1 MSIVLEKPQE
11 RDYQTRVIEKTL
23 AFFEAGDTSV
33 LIESP
38 TGSGKTIMAL
48 SICKQLEEK
57 YGFRTNWVAMRRN
70 LLRQVVESNDRFF
83 GMKKLTP
90 VSMFDKNPPKAE
102 ITVVDEAQHDATAS
116 ASNIHEQS
124 ESVSQ
129 FILGLSA
136 TPQRT
141 DNLKLAFRRT
151 VKDAGIHRLIRDGWL
166 APYDHWCIDA
176 WNPTRVA
183 EAYLRDVATWGKSA
197 VFFHRIDQ
205 CEEFA
210 SILADHGHHAE
221 VITAASDR
229 DGQLDAF
236 DAGKFKVVVN
246 VAILNEGFDCPNLQT
261 VFVRDSARLP
271 TVQMAGRGFRLSL
284 ETGKTHCNIVQSGN
298 AHWQFT
304 RTARPRQ
311 AYARRGNRWLALG
324 NSMVLDTIAQQTI
337 QDIAAVE
344 VNLPK
349 YLSSAAQKKRKS
361 ADRRRIKR
369 NDRNQ

>member
-1 MSIVLEKPQE
+1 MSNILEKPQE

-23 AFFEAGDTSV
+23 AFFKAGDSSV

-38 TGSGKTIMAL
+38 TGSGKTVIGLA
-48 SICKQLEEK
+48 ICKYLEDK

-70 LLRQVVESNDRFF
+70 LLHQVVATNERFF
-83 GMKKLTP
+83 GMEKLSA
-90 VSMFDKNPPKAE
+90 VSMFDKNPPQAE

-116 ASNIHEQS
+116 ASNIHEQ
-124 ESVSQ
+124 SVSQ

-176 WNPTRVA
+176 WDPIRVA
-183 EAYLRDVATWGKSA
+183 DTYLRDIETWGKSA

-205 CEEFA
+205 CVEFA
-210 SILADHGHHAE
+210 SILADHGRHAE
-221 VITAASDR
+221 VVTANTDR
-229 DGQLDAF
+229 DAQLDAF
-236 DAGKFKVVVN
+236 DAGEFDVVVN
-246 VAILNEGFDCPNLQT
+246 VGILNEGFDCPNLRT

-271 TVQMAGRGFRLSL
+271 TIQMAGRGFRLSP
-284 ETGKTHCNIVQSGN
+284 ETGKTHCNIVQSGD
-298 AHWQFT
+298 AQWQFT
-304 RTARPRQ
+304 RTATPRQ
-311 AYARRGNRWLALG
+311 GYARRGGKWLALG
-324 NSMVLDTIAQQTI
+324 DSMVLDVIAQRTV

-344 VNLPK
+344 VALPK
-349 YLSSAAQKKRKS
+349 YLSQESQKKRKN
-361 ADRRRIKR
+361 ADRRRRSR
-369 NDRNQ
+369 NENQ

>member
-1 MSIVLEKPQE
+1 MVHVLEKPQE

-23 AFFEAGDTSV
+23 AFFEAGDNSV

-48 SICKQLEEK
+48 AICKYLEDK

-70 LLRQVVESNDRFF
+70 LLHQVVDANERFF
-83 GMKKLTP
+83 GMKNLTA
-90 VSMFDKNPPKAE
+90 VSMFGKNPPQAE

-124 ESVSQ
+124 VSR

-166 APYDHWCIDA
+166 APYDHWCIDT
-176 WNPTRVA
+176 WDPNYVA
-183 EAYLRDVATWGKSA
+183 DTYLRDIDTWGKSA

-205 CEEFA
+205 CVEFA

-221 VITAASDR
+221 VITAATDR
-229 DGQLDAF
+229 DTQLDAF
-236 DAGKFKVVVN
+236 DAGKFNVVVN
-246 VAILNEGFDCPNLQT
+246 VGILNEGFDCPNLQT

-271 TVQMAGRGFRLSL
+271 TVQMAGRGFRLRP

-298 AHWQFT
+298 ARWQFT
-304 RTARPRQ
+304 RTATPRRG
-311 AYARRGNRWLALG
+311 YARRGDRWLALG
-324 NSMVLDTIAQQTI
+324 DSMVLDAIAQRTV
-337 QDIAAVE
+337 QDIASVE
-344 VNLPK
+344 VALPK
-349 YLSSAAQKKRKS
+349 YLSQASQKSRKN
-361 ADRRRIKR
+361 ADRRRL
-369 NDRNQ
+369 NSDR